1 MTLLDIPESRISSK
15 EDGRISYDFNLTVF
29 INENQLKFAV
39 GDLATSW
46 IGPDDNFIKR
56 INFSNLNP
64 YSLQAH
70 ILKEIEIKN
79 TLDEA
84 KHLLGN
90 DKYGKAISLLDDV
103 LYYDP
108 EYGEALF
115 FKSKAIFGQGHF
127 VKSLRH
133 YKRAVRCDGSLKDVE
148 YHKLLLKK
156 SSEERDSF
164 PKIKQNIYAGDE
176 YFAKGDFKNALE
188 SYDRALENPTRFKT
202 KILSKL
208 LNKKATA
215 LVKLQMTEKA
225 VEVFTQSVSVKPNDY
240 AYFYLGIYSDTQYLK
255 KALDISKRQLLMKA
269 SKLHEAGE
277 NDLALDC
284 VDEFLANHFKVDD
297 DYRRAL
303 DLKLEVLGKLNL
315 DASEIESLIEKL

>member
-15 EDGRISYDFNLTVF
+15 EDGRILYDFNLTVF
-29 INENQLKFAV
+29 TNDNQLKFSV
-39 GDLATSW
+39 GDLSTSW
-46 IGPDDNFIKR
+46 MGPDDNFIKR
-56 INFSNLNP
+56 ISFSNLNH
-64 YSLQAH
+64 YFLQEH
-70 ILKEIEIKN
+70 LLKEIEMKN
-79 TLDEA
+79 ILDDA
-84 KHLLGN
+84 KDLLGK
-90 DKYGKAISLLDDV
+90 DKYGKAISLFDEV

-115 FKSKAIFGQGHF
+115 YKSKAIFGQGHF

-164 PKIKQNIYAGDE
+164 PKIKRNIYAGDE
-176 YFAKGDFKNALE
+176 YFAKGDFVKALE

-215 LVKLQMTEKA
+215 LVKLEMIEKA
-225 VEVFTQSVSVKPNDY
+225 VEVFGQSVSVKPNDY
-240 AYFYLGIYSDTQYLK
+240 AYFYLGLYSDIKCLK
-255 KALDISKRQLLMKA
+255 KASDITKRQLLMKA
-269 SKLHEAGE
+269 SKMHGAGE

-284 VDEFLANHFKVDD
+284 LDEFLANHFKVDD
-297 DYRRAL
+297 DYRQAL
-303 DLKLEVLGKLNL
+303 DLKLEVLEKLGR
-315 DASEIESLIEKL
+315 DTSEIESLIEKL